1 MRGYGDDPWRNA
13 MQGVGFLGDAMR
25 TGQQIGEVR
34 HEQDERDATNKA
46 YEYITGK
53 LGSSGDLSA
62 LDGDSILNTRHGV
75 QAMGKFMLDRANT
88 EQSRLSMLKN
98 MEAAL
103 PSDMFMRVHRSYIV
117 NLRCIKGY
125 VRGRV
130 FLSDTEYVP
139 IGENYKESF
148 QHYIESNF
156 KNL

>member
-1 MRGYGDDPWRNA
+1 MKADYKVSRVKISGI
-13 MQGVGFLGDAMR
+13 VHLESE
-25 TGQQIGEVR
+25 GEYVR
-34 HEQDERDATNKA
+34 MHLADGTT
-46 YEYITGK
+46 ITT
-53 LGSSGDLSA
+53 LF
-62 LDGDSILNTRHGV
+62 R
-75 QAMGKFMLDRANT
+75 
-88 EQSRLSMLKN
+88 LKN

-130 FLSDTEYVP
+130 FLGDTEYVP